1 VAKKQKAKN
10 LVITLVKS
18 TCKAK
23 RNQKL
28 SAKGLGLKRIGH
40 QVTRED
46 NPCTRGMINKI
57 SHLVRVEE

>member
-1 VAKKQKAKN
+1 MVKKQMAKS

-28 SAKGLGLKRIGH
+28 SVKGLGLKRIGH

-46 NPCTRGMINKI
+46 NPCTRGLINKV
-57 SHLVRVEE
+57 SHLVRVEG